1 MRNLLII
8 AVLVSAM
15 ADTAN
20 AQTYQMPEGEQGY
33 WKLEETM
40 MWQLTDPAE
49 RGEVYA
55 ISKLNSLVKKC
66 LETAACK
73 GPLANRGEH
82 PTQQQREAAVAAAN
96 LADLFLNK
104 AERAGVERNPTLF
117 VRLHTFANN
126 LTYAPSTYALGRQF
140 LRGGIVAKDPEY
152 GAQLLQSALALGHIE
167 SGIELGLYY
176 RSIGSSQAA
185 RSVFEEAF
193 EQLSSRLDTPESFV
207 QVIHSNLRELGYPL
221 DNVLAERRSSMTS
234 EPAKVAQ
241 TSQQPTVRA
250 ERVELA
256 RQCFA
261 DAENITR
268 RDSAL
273 RRQLRTI
280 DNQLNDVEG
289 DINVLRNTRGTVR
302 GTYEGQ
308 LESYARSGQ
317 FSQLEQE
324 RRDLLR
330 ERGYLDRELRSLIDY
345 ARSRQSECNLSL
357 YRSEYD
363 LVCKGNS
370 GNSFC
375 KGYDL

>member
-1 MRNLLII
+1 MRKLII

-15 ADTAN
+15 SGAGNAN
-20 AQTYQMPEGEQGY
+20 AYQMPEGKQGY
-33 WKLEETM
+33 WTLEETM
-40 MWQLTDPAE
+40 LWQLTEPAE
-49 RGEVYA
+49 RGEIYA

-66 LETAACK
+66 LENAQCK
-73 GPLANRGEH
+73 GPLANRGER

-104 AERAGVERNPTLF
+104 AEQIGLEHNPTLF

-126 LTYAPSTYALGRQF
+126 LTYAPSAYALGRQS

-152 GAQLLQSALALGHIE
+152 GAKLLQSALESGHIE

-176 RSIGSSQAA
+176 RAIGSSQVA
-185 RSVFEEAF
+185 RSVFEQAF
-193 EQLSSRLDTPESFV
+193 QQLSFRLDTPEAFV

-221 DNVLAERRSSMTS
+221 DNVLAQRNPSATS
-234 EPAKVAQ
+234 EPSKVVQ
-241 TSQQPTVRA
+241 TPQQPAVRA

-261 DAENITR
+261 DAENVKR
-268 RDSAL
+268 RDSSL

-280 DNQLNDVEG
+280 DSQLDDVEG

-317 FSQLEQE
+317 FSRLEQE

-330 ERGYLDRELRSLIDY
+330 ERSYADRELRSLIDY

-370 GNSFC
+370 ENSFC